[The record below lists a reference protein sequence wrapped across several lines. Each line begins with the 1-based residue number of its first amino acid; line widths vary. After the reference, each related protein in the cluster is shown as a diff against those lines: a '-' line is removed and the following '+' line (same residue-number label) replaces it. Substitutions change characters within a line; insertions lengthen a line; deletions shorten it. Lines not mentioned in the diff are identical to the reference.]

1 MDGLSDVPAMT
12 ARLREEYRIT
22 DTTLLVKAGLIL
34 LLTVGL
40 FVMHGNL
47 YMEPSIAAMAGASLL
62 LVEL

>member
-1 MDGLSDVPAMT
+1 MT